1 MIPRFIKINGFTK
14 ENRYV
19 MTGNINDAIHENG
32 AWILDFKQ
40 YSNKSL
46 VILFQMPVRDI
57 GRLHS
62 AVLGTGLKI
71 TEESEKLLAD
81 CDARQR
87 LLGDDKVF
95 DIYGTLQITF
105 IHDEPDI
112 RRYVPPFDL

>member
-1 MIPRFIKINGFTK
+1 MVPRFIKINGFTR
-14 ENRYV
+14 ENRFV
-19 MTGNINDAIHENG
+19 MTATINDAIHESG

-46 VILFQMPVRDI
+46 VILFQMSARDI
-57 GRLHS
+57 GRLHA
-62 AVLGTGLKI
+62 AVLDTDLKI
-71 TEESEKLLAD
+71 TGESEELLKN
-81 CDARQR
+81 CDAQQQ
-87 LLGDDKVF
+87 LLDDEKVF